1 MIQATM
7 KNSSSY
13 INVSKTDLAFFRRI
27 ATVGAFLLFGIS
39 AMNMFMETEMIDRP
53 LFRTILA
60 ALLLLL
66 SIASYFSDFIRKN
79 GLNILYVLTILYIV
93 SAVFI
98 SALNHFDVYDTSTT
112 IIVCFALGALFKSKH
127 YLTIYLVAVFISFVY
142 FLNSCDSPKCNI
154 SFVYG
159 TLTLMMVLA
168 YIIFVGKIKAVEELT
183 KNKMEL
189 EASEARF
196 RNIFDYS
203 PLGILLL
210 DRFGK
215 PMKANKTV
223 QEMLGY
229 NEQSI
234 INMSL
239 SNYINSQDLMDYETL
254 YHKLKE
260 SPNNSFIIEQRLITK
275 NGETIWG
282 CQTMALME
290 GETEEE
296 SFIICMIKDNTFE
309 KEASVKLEEYANK
322 LETHNKSLEEFSYV
336 ISHDLQEPLRMI
348 KSYSTIIQRKYIS
361 KINDDNA
368 NLDMSYVIDGATRM
382 SNLIKD
388 MLAYSRWSAK
398 PFEKEKVDSLE
409 VLVEVLK
416 NLTISIK
423 DNEAVIIANDLPEV
437 TTNRLLLGQVFQN
450 LLGNG
455 IKYSYKD
462 RKPIIEIKGERR
474 DFDVKFTIKDNGQG
488 FSEKD
493 KDRIF
498 GIFQRLHGRH
508 SEYTGTGIGLAICK
522 RVIEKQG
529 GTIWANGVEGEGA
542 EFYFTLPIE
551 MKN

>member
-1 MIQATM
+1 M
-7 KNSSSY
+7 KNSSP
-13 INVSKTDLAFFRRI
+13 NLTVNKTDLAFFRRI

-39 AMNMFMETEMIDRP
+39 AMNMFMETDMIDRP
-53 LFRTILA
+53 LIRIILA
-60 ALLLLL
+60 SFLLLLGIG
-66 SIASYFSDFIRKN
+66 SHFSDFLRKN
-79 GLNILYVLTILYIV
+79 GVNILNALTIVYVVYAIYIT
-93 SAVFI
+93 SI
-98 SALNHFDVYDTSTT
+98 NNFDVYDTSTT
-112 IIVCFALGALFKSKH
+112 MIVCFALGALFKNKH
-127 YLTIYLVAVFISFVY
+127 HLSFYLVMVFLSFI
-142 FLNSCDSPKCNI
+142 FLLYTCEAPKC
-154 SFVYG
+154 SAPYVYG
-159 TLTLMMVLA
+159 TLSLMMVLA
-168 YIIFVGKIKAVEELT
+168 YIVFVGKIRVVEQLT
-183 KNKMEL
+183 KSKMEL
-189 EASEARF
+189 EASETRF

-210 DRFGK
+210 DSLGK
-215 PMKANKTV
+215 PIKANNTV

-229 NEQSI
+229 SEESI
-234 INMSL
+234 IKMEL
-239 SNYINSQDLMDYETL
+239 SDYINPEDLMTHEIL
-254 YHKLKE
+254 FQRLKE
-260 SPNNSFIIEQRLITK
+260 SPNNSLILEQRLITK
-275 NGETIWG
+275 YGETIWG
-282 CQTMALME
+282 SQTMALME

-361 KINDDNA
+361 QIDDENA

-382 SNLIKD
+382 SKLIKD

-423 DNEAVIIANDLPEV
+423 DNDAVIIADDLPEV

-455 IKYSYKD
+455 IKYSYKG
-462 RKPIIEIKGERR
+462 RKPIIEIRGERR
-474 DFDVKFTIKDNGQG
+474 DFDILFTIKDNGQG

-529 GTIWANGVEGEGA
+529 GKIWANGVVGEGA
-542 EFYFTLPIE
+542 EFYFTLPID

>member
-1 MIQATM
+1 ME
-7 KNSSSY
+7 NSSSY
-13 INVSKTDLAFFRRI
+13 INVNKTDLAFFRRI
-27 ATVGAFLLFGIS
+27 ATVGAFLLFGIT
-39 AMNMFMETEMIDRP
+39 AMNLFMETDMIDRP
-53 LFRTILA
+53 LFRTVLA
-60 ALLLLL
+60 TLLLIV
-66 SIASYFSDFIRKN
+66 SIGSYFSDFIRKN
-79 GLNILYVLTILYIV
+79 GMNMIYCLTILYMI
-93 SAVFI
+93 SAVYV
-98 SALNHFDVYDTSTT
+98 SSLNHFDVYDTSTT
-112 IIVCFALGALFKSKH
+112 IIVCFAIGALFKNKY
-127 YLTIYLVAVFISFVY
+127 YLTAYLVVVFLTFIY
-142 FLNSCDSPKCNI
+142 FLSTCQAPRCNT

-159 TLTLMMVLA
+159 SLTLMMVLA
-168 YIIFVGKIKAVEELT
+168 YIVFVGKIRVVEELT
-183 KNKMEL
+183 KNKIEL
-189 EASEARF
+189 EASESRF

-215 PMKANKTV
+215 PMKANHTV
-223 QEMLGY
+223 QELLGY
-229 NEQSI
+229 NEKSI
-234 INMSL
+234 IEMDL
-239 SNYINSQDLMDYETL
+239 SDYINPEDLMDHETL
-254 YHKLKE
+254 YQKLKE
-260 SPNNSFIIEQRLITK
+260 SPSNSLVLDQRLITRY
-275 NGETIWG
+275 GETIWG
-282 CQTMALME
+282 RQTLALMR
-290 GETEEE
+290 GETEDET
-296 SFIICMIKDNTFE
+296 FIICMIKDNTFE
-309 KEASVKLEEYANK
+309 KEANVKLNEYANK

-348 KSYSTIIQRKYIS
+348 KSYSTIIKRKYIS
-361 KINDDNA
+361 KINDENA
-368 NLDMSYVIDGATRM
+368 DLDMSYVIDGATRM

-398 PFEKEKVDSLE
+398 PFEMENVDSLE

-416 NLTISIK
+416 NLTMSIK
-423 DNEAVIIANDLPEV
+423 DNDAVIIADDLPEV
-437 TTNRLLLGQVFQN
+437 KTNRLLLGQVFQN

-455 IKYSYKD
+455 IKYSYKG

-474 DFDVKFTIKDNGQG
+474 DFDVLFTIKDNGQG

>member
-1 MIQATM
+1 M
-7 KNSSSY
+7 KNTSY
-13 INVSKTDLAFFRRI
+13 ISVEKTDLLFFRKI
-27 ATVGAFLLFGIS
+27 AIAGAFLLFGIS

-53 LFRTILA
+53 VFRMVLA
-60 ALLLLL
+60 ALLLVVSLG
-66 SIASYFSDFIRKN
+66 SYFSDWIRNN
-79 GLNILYVLTILYIV
+79 GANLIYGITTIYIV
-93 SAVFI
+93 SAVYI
-98 SALNHFDVYDTSTT
+98 SSINNFDVYDTSTT
-112 IIVCFALGALFKSKH
+112 IIVCFALGALFKNKTHLSF
-127 YLTIYLVAVFISFVY
+127 YLIVVFTCFIF
-142 FLNSCDSPKCNI
+142 FLYTCPAPKCNV

-168 YIIFVGKIKAVEELT
+168 YIIFVGKIKVVEELT
-183 KNKMEL
+183 KNKIEL
-189 EASEARF
+189 EVSETRF

-210 DRFGK
+210 NSSGL
-215 PMKANKTV
+215 PIKANYTV
-223 QEMLGY
+223 QEMLGHD
-229 NEQSI
+229 EESI
-234 INMSL
+234 IKMNL
-239 SNYINSQDLMDYETL
+239 SDYINPEDIINHDSLLQ
-254 YHKLKE
+254 KLKE
-260 SPNNSFIIEQRLITK
+260 SPGNSMILDQRLTTR
-275 NGETIWG
+275 NEETIWG
-282 CQTMALME
+282 RQTMALME
-290 GETEEE
+290 GETDEET
-296 SFIICMIKDNTFE
+296 FIICMIKDNTFE
-309 KEASVKLEEYANK
+309 KEASVKLNEYANK

-348 KSYSTIIQRKYIS
+348 KSYSTIIRRKYITQ
-361 KINDDNA
+361 INDENA

-398 PFEKEKVDSLE
+398 PFEMEKVDSLE

-462 RKPIIEIKGERR
+462 RKPVIEVKGERR
-474 DFDVKFTIKDNGQG
+474 DFDVLFTIKDNGQG

-493 KDRIF
+493 KKRIF

-529 GTIWANGVEGEGA
+529 GQIWANGVEGEGA
-542 EFYFTLPIE
+542 EFCFTLPIE